1 MKVGSVSLFFGTL
14 KSKSLMHLLME
25 LLLQRIILKNY
36 NIGFLLIASALRK
49 QKEQSNDGQ
58 LASVLRAITY
68 WSMKVGSVSLFFGT
82 LKSKSLMHL
91 LMELLLQRIILKNY
105 NIGFLLIASA
115 LRKQKEQSNDGQLAS
130 VLRLVPRSVILSSQE
145 RGKMAVIQY
154 EKAST
159 HSSDN
164 IYVKATM

>member
-1 MKVGSVSLFFGTL
+1 
-14 KSKSLMHLLME
+14 
-25 LLLQRIILKNY
+25 
-36 NIGFLLIASALRK
+36 
-49 QKEQSNDGQ
+49 
-58 LASVLRAITY
+58 
-68 WSMKVGSVSLFFGT
+68 MKVGSVSLFFGT